1 MAKHWF
7 VEESMPDGSYRVIR
21 RDMDEGEALNLLQ
34 SHPTTNRLEMWCDA
48 LANSPKGFA
57 PAAYK
62 ANGRVM
68 VGNTLAMLAG
78 MTRDTDVQH

>member
-7 VEESMPDGSYRVIR
+7 VEESMPDGSYRVIQR
-21 RDMDEGEALNLLQ
+21 GMDEGEALDLLQ
-34 SHPTTNRLEMWCDA
+34 SHSTINRLEMWCDM
-48 LANSPKGFA
+48 LANSPKGFT

-68 VGNTLAMLAG
+68 GRKHVSHAC
-78 MTRDTDVQH
+78 RYDV